1 MKMTIKN
8 CRLAFPAIFEAKAV
22 NPGDTPAFS
31 AALLIGKDH
40 PQLAE
45 IKKAIGTVGADKWK
59 DKAPAILK
67 QLEAGGK
74 TALHDGDTKASYDGF
89 EGNLFISAR
98 NQSKPAVKDRD
109 GKTDL
114 TRADGRPYG
123 GCYVNAVVEFW
134 AQDNNYGKRVNATLL
149 GVQFV
154 RDGAAFAGGT
164 TASDDD
170 FEDLSAGEADSL
182 M

>member
-31 AALLIGKDH
+31 ASLLIGKDH

-45 IKKAIGTVGADKWK
+45 IKKAISTVGADKWK
-59 DKAPAILK
+59 DKAPALLK

-114 TRADGRPYG
+114 TRAIR
-123 GCYVNAVVEFW
+123 
-134 AQDNNYGKRVNATLL
+134 
-149 GVQFV
+149 
-154 RDGAAFAGGT
+154 
-164 TASDDD
+164 
-170 FEDLSAGEADSL
+170 
-182 M
+182 